1 MNSPCIKNQ
10 RKCANFGER
19 CDLCT
24 NMSLF
29 VPDKVFVKTQG
40 LRKSKKS
47 SRMGSRF
54 EEENH
59 ELNKIFNAGGASMT
73 PNSGAG
79 AVKGDEE
86 ILEYV
91 NVAQELKTAVVER
104 YSRGSLS
111 FTIQKEWL
119 QKLRRESIEA
129 GREFWYLLFKFHE
142 SNSDAY
148 AIMEREMIT
157 SLIYTI
163 YHDRRKLKINDLEVK
178 IHQDRANMLEAQL
191 LAANKEIELLKT
203 KLELSE
209 QKDIIEKSFNIE
221 DIDQ

>member
-1 MNSPCIKNQ
+1 
-10 RKCANFGER
+10 
-19 CDLCT
+19 
-24 NMSLF
+24 MSLF
-29 VPDKVFVKTQG
+29 IPDKISVKSKG
-40 LRKSKKS
+40 LRKTKKS
-47 SRMGSRF
+47 ARMGSKF

-79 AVKGDEE
+79 MVKGDEE

-91 NVAQELKTAVVER
+91 NVVQELKTAVVEK

-148 AIMEREMIT
+148 AILEREMVT
-157 SLIYTI
+157 SLVYTI

-178 IHQDRANMLEAQL
+178 VYQDRANMLEAQL

-203 KLELSE
+203 KLKLLEEKEAL
-209 QKDIIEKSFNIE
+209 KKSF
-221 DIDQ
+221 DIGDINQ